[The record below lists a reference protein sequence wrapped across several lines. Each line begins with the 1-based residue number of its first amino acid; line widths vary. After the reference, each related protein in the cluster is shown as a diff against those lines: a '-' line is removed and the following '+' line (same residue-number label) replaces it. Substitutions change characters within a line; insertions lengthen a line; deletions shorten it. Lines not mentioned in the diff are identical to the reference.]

1 MSKISPLTDTQ
12 RKYLETL
19 YQVSVRIVHNAPIHA
34 LSPLVDATELV
45 SFTGRL
51 QRLPD
56 QLHTLLTTSLLV
68 INDSLS
74 EAAGA
79 MASTRDTPPW
89 SVESVQL
96 RSSLLNP
103 NTAQTEV
110 GRVRTLLHE
119 VSHTLLESTGFPV
132 KDYAYANG
140 WAITQLGS
148 LSPFNAD
155 TYAEVVALMADAGSP
170 KPSFSRSLSIPRA
183 QQAVFQS
190 SAPTASLSA
199 ALALVD
205 LRINRAHL
213 RTVDY
218 SEFAAT
224 LQMAAAISSK
234 DTDKLDLMAIET
246 QLQKWKII
254 GTRGWWSSRLDEK
267 SIAQAKA
274 LENTIEQVK
283 GWLTFLRV
291 RLVTT
296 PELLFETEGQGSNP
310 GRRLDVPRAQLSHIP
325 ATELADRILV
335 LMLNN
340 AIAASNMTDD
350 KKDLLRLLGM
360 QLINLLTSH
369 DREQERKA
377 LADRL
382 PILAA
387 VQVNA
392 VLDDATW
399 RGVQI
404 TAQTAALGTIA
415 ENWERCVAVL
425 DEPEYKASPV
435 LSRVRPR
442 DVDTVK
448 ALIADLTGF
457 ALPANDPHAQARDH
471 AVATLKTAAGAL
483 PAKFANTPNS
493 KLVSDLAAEIEGK
506 RVARDLRPTARSCID
521 DFLVQLMHLAEE
533 RRRGREYEAEG
544 DKPRSWVNL
553 NERLAPAVRGSGT
566 PARLHVPRR
575 ILHHHPHGLPLSS
588 LTRTCHYGA
597 SHNGRKSGFDARDTL
612 FKLVDLREN
621 VLKWAQTLRP
631 GDEVSPVNPC
641 V

>member
-51 QRLPD
+51 QCLPD

-96 RSSLLNP
+96 RSSLLDP

-110 GRVRTLLHE
+110 GR
-119 VSHTLLESTGFPV
+119 
-132 KDYAYANG
+132 DYAYANG

-155 TYAEVVALMADAGSP
+155 TYAEVVALMADAGPP
-170 KPSFSRSLSIPRA
+170 KANFSRSLSIPRA

-205 LRINRAHL
+205 LRINCAHL

-224 LQMAAAISSK
+224 LQMTAAISSK
-234 DTDKLDLMAIET
+234 DTDKSDLMAIET

-254 GTRGWWSSRLDEK
+254 GTRAWWSSRLDEK

-310 GRRLDVPRAQLSHIP
+310 ACGSHFGP
-325 ATELADRILV
+325 H
-335 LMLNN
+335 

-360 QLINLLTSH
+360 QLINLLMSH

-399 RGVQI
+399 RRVQI
-404 TAQTAALGTIA
+404 TAQTATLGAIA

-493 KLVSDLAAEIEGK
+493 RLVSDLAAE
-506 RVARDLRPTARSCID
+506 
-521 DFLVQLMHLAEE
+521 MLA
-533 RRRGREYEAEG
+533 A
-544 DKPRSWVNL
+544 
-553 NERLAPAVRGSGT
+553 
-566 PARLHVPRR
+566 
-575 ILHHHPHGLPLSS
+575 
-588 LTRTCHYGA
+588 
-597 SHNGRKSGFDARDTL
+597 
-612 FKLVDLREN
+612 
-621 VLKWAQTLRP
+621 LK
-631 GDEVSPVNPC
+631 
-641 V
+641 